1 MDAGALGS
9 QLVLGLSR
17 GMLYFIVAAG
27 LTLVFGVLRIINFAH
42 GSFYMLGAFLS
53 FSVAEMMGK
62 QNPAGFWLA
71 LVVAPVVVAAF
82 SIIIERG
89 LLRFVYGQEHL
100 IQMLLTYSLVLIL
113 GDLVKMVWGTEF
125 KSVSVPGIF
134 IGNLS
139 LVGIIIPVYYV
150 FMLVV
155 GPVVALGLWLFLTRT
170 VTGKIC
176 RATATD
182 RQMVDVLGINSTRV
196 FGTVFALGGWLAG
209 LGGALMAPMVNIG
222 MGMDAS
228 MVVYAFL
235 VVVVGGLGNIW
246 GTLISALILGVAEA
260 LGVLFLPNLAI
271 VVPFA
276 VIGIL
281 LIMRPS
287 GLLKSV
293 W

>member
-9 QLVLGLSR
+9 QLMLGLSR

-42 GSFYMLGAFLS
+42 GSFYMLGAFMS
-53 FSVAEMMGK
+53 FSVTQWVGK

-71 LVVAPVVVAAF
+71 LAMAPLVVAAV
-82 SIIIERG
+82 SIIMERG
-89 LLRFVYGQEHL
+89 LLRIVYGQEHL
-100 IQMLLTYSLVLIL
+100 IQMLLTYALVLII
-113 GDLVKMVWGTEF
+113 GDLIKMVWGTEF

-134 IGNLS
+134 IGNMSVAGL
-139 LVGIIIPVYYV
+139 IIPIYYV
-150 FMLVV
+150 FLLVV
-155 GPVVALGLWLFLTRT
+155 GPLVALGLWLFLNHTLY
-170 VTGKIC
+170 GKIC

-196 FGTVFALGGWLAG
+196 FGIVFALGGWLAG
-209 LGGALMAPMVNIG
+209 LGGALMAPMVNIS
-222 MGMDAS
+222 MGMDTS
-228 MVVYAFL
+228 MVVYTFL

-260 LGVLFLPNLAI
+260 LGVLFLPNMAI
-271 VVPFA
+271 VVPY
-276 VIGIL
+276 VIIGLL
-281 LIMRPS
+281 LIIRPS

>member
-1 MDAGALGS
+1 MDAGVLSS

-53 FSVAEMMGK
+53 FTVAELLGK
-62 QNPAGFWLA
+62 QSPYGFWLA
-71 LVVAPVVVAAF
+71 LLVAPLLVAAF

-89 LLRFVYGQEHL
+89 LLRFVYKQEHL
-100 IQMLLTYSLVLIL
+100 IQVLLTYALVLIV
-113 GDLVKMVWGTEF
+113 GDLVKIVWGTEF
-125 KSVSVPGIF
+125 KSVSVPSIF

-139 LVGIIIPVYYV
+139 LAGIVIPVYYV
-150 FMLVV
+150 FLLVI
-155 GPVVALGLWLFLTRT
+155 GPLVALGLWMFLKHT

-222 MGMDAS
+222 MGMDTS
-228 MVVYAFL
+228 MVIYAFL

-246 GTLISALILGVAEA
+246 GTLISALILGVAES

-271 VVPFA
+271 IVPYV
-276 VIGIL
+276 VIGVL
-281 LIMRPS
+281 LIIRPS